1 MEYLD
6 QRKDRVMAEEKK
18 YDPAAMWNE
27 RFAREEPVY
36 GEEPN
41 RYLRSQTEK
50 RLKPPMK
57 VLLPADGY
65 GRNGLW
71 LAKEGFEVTTVDV
84 SPVGVERARKAAQSA
99 GVSAEILRG
108 DLNTWE
114 WPKDQF
120 DAVAAIYLHLPPEER
135 QGVHAH
141 MLGALKPGGILI
153 LEAFNPG
160 QLAYTSGGP
169 KNVELLYTA
178 EMLRRDFAR
187 AEELELEE
195 TVAELEEGRMHS
207 GLGSVVRAVLRRAI

>member
-1 MEYLD
+1 M
-6 QRKDRVMAEEKK
+6 KGEKK
-18 YDPAAMWNE
+18 HDAAAMWNE
-27 RFAREEPVY
+27 RFGRQEPVY

-84 SPVGVERARKAAQSA
+84 SAVGVERARKTAQAA
-99 GVSAEILRG
+99 GISAEILLS

-135 QGVHAH
+135 RTVHAR
-141 MLGALKPGGILI
+141 MLGALTPGGILI

-169 KNVELLYTA
+169 KNLELLYTT
-178 EMLRRDFAR
+178 EMLRRDFAG
-187 AEELELEE
+187 AEELELSE

-207 GLGSVVRAVLRRAI
+207 GLGSVVRAVFRRSI